1 MASRLST
8 TGNNDGDNQNN
19 ETEHRRSG
27 LRRRQASTIHYQEQQ
42 QHQQQQEEEQEQR
55 QHQQPR
61 RRTSPASPT
70 ASSRSSFPQPR
81 SRSLFVNYPGVT
93 DGERPKSVHISADE
107 YQAINNLVELA
118 KALLERHQTGDDDIS
133 SLPNRSSIRSNGD
146 DSLDVSETPKRDGPL
161 DPFGANFDAREWT
174 KSFYR
179 LRSES
184 CEVRKAGVAFRKLS
198 VSGHGSDTAF
208 QSTVGN
214 AWWLQAMAGVRGL
227 LRMKRA
233 QEVHILR
240 DLEGVLKDG
249 EMLCV
254 LGPPGSGCSTFLRTI
269 SGITRGTKVAD
280 DAYLNYR
287 GVSAREMGRYFR
299 GDAIY
304 TAEED
309 VHFPV
314 LSVADTLFFA
324 ARARAPKTPPGGLT
338 TDEYAR
344 RVRDVTMAM
353 LGIQHTLD
361 TPVGGTDGDT
371 ARGVS
376 GGERKRVSIAEA
388 ALSFAP
394 MQCWDN
400 STRGLDS
407 GTTIDFCK
415 ALRIQS
421 DMMGMASA
429 VAIYQAPQEAYELF
443 DKVIVLYEGRQIY
456 FGPTSQ
462 AKAYFQ
468 RLGFVCLGNQTTPDF
483 LTSMT
488 SPAERGRE
496 GVIKP
501 GYETKVP
508 HTPDEF
514 AEAWKTSSQRR
525 RLDQEVDA
533 YDACFGLNGGG
544 SGSGSGSRT
553 YYDEFL
559 ASKKSDQSSLQRW
572 KSPYTLSYPRQVQLC
587 LWRSL
592 ALLKAAPQMA
602 VTMLIVNLFQTVIVA
617 SLFYRLSET
626 AESMKSR
633 STLLFTAAL
642 VNAFVCILEVS
653 ALFAKRAI
661 VEKHVRYALY
671 HASAEAIA
679 DLAMSLP
686 FKMLNSL
693 IVNSVFY
700 GMCNMRTGVGPFFFF
715 VLVQFSMTLA
725 LSLFFRLVA
734 SAAKSQATAMAP
746 ATTVLLTLALYT
758 GFAVPPMYYKSYTKW
773 IAKVNPVAYGFEA
786 LMINEF
792 GSGRKFPCKLFIP
805 SGPAYNAT
813 TAMAMPQT
821 RVCAAQGAAAGAT
834 FVDGS
839 AYITGAFG
847 YLDSHRWRNVGVI
860 FAFAAVY
867 LLLHLIVTEL
877 VTSEKSHGEVLVF
890 PKGKVPTKRA
900 KGDDVEDHVT
910 KGRAETP
917 SMNMTTS
924 MDSSM
929 PVKPARPVL
938 RNNATEHWKSEIADM
953 YTGGWASPTTKET
966 VKVYN
971 TTVSTNPIPSPSPA
985 TTRSGNW
992 PQDRDRTDD
1001 HDHDDGGLGIDRQTA
1016 IFHWSNVC
1024 YDVKAKKKET
1034 KRILDCVDGWCEPG
1048 TLTALMGVSGAGKTT
1063 LLDALASRLSTGVV
1077 SGEMLIDGAP
1087 RDASFQ
1093 QKTGYVKQQDQH
1105 LVTSTVREA
1114 LTFSA
1119 VLRQPARFSREEK
1132 IAYVDKVI
1140 DILGMEEYAD
1150 AVVGVP
1156 GEGLNVEQRK
1166 RLTIGVELAARPAL
1180 LLFLDEPTSGL
1191 DSQTSFS
1198 ICSLLETLK
1207 NNGQAILCTI
1217 HQPSAILFER
1227 FDRLLLLAPGG
1238 RTVYFGQIGRNANV
1252 LVDYFVRNGGPRP
1265 AEGQNPAEYILEQV
1279 RAGGKKKKGA
1289 DWPAI
1294 WQKSPEYD
1302 DVKAHLARL
1311 KEEGGGR
1318 AGRRRTAMQRQQQD
1332 PPFAAPLSQQL
1343 SEVTKRVAQHYW
1355 RTPSYI
1361 YAKMLLTF
1369 GAALFIGLSLLNL
1382 PNTQVGI
1389 TIQTIAVFMFL
1400 TTHFNLMLQIL
1411 PVFVAQRTLYEGRE
1425 QPSRTYS
1432 WVAFMAGQIVVEMVY
1447 NTIMAPPA
1455 FLAWYYLVGLYRN
1468 AAETNDTASR
1478 GGLAFL
1484 FMLVFFL
1491 QASTFAHMIAAALDL
1506 ADQAAGI
1513 GNLFF
1518 VMMFIFNGILATPP
1532 KFWTWV
1538 YRVNPITYLVE
1549 GLLGTGLANAGIHCA
1564 QNEFL
1569 HMNPPP
1575 GQTCGQYL
1583 QAFMAQAG
1591 GYVADPA
1598 ATADCRFCTTSNTNQ
1613 VLAGVHVDFGNR
1625 WRDLGILFMY
1635 VFFNAVAAFALYWT
1649 RVPKPKYDEDGASSP
1664 SSDQKNGGGSANP
1677 LAQAWG
1683 RLTEKGKSNGGGGG
1697 AGGEHSSQL
1706 PWTEEKRTGTSL
1718 SGHTLH
1724 DMEAMKEP
1732 GSAVRSSANGS
1743 IQVLRGSVRR
1753 YWDDDVEDN
1762 VNDIQV
1768 RNSQAGKGEKR
1779 ENVLENSGDGREE
1792 DQDIYFTM
1800 QKQPT
1805 SPQTWI

>member
-1 MASRLST
+1 MSK
-8 TGNNDGDNQNN
+8 
-19 ETEHRRSG
+19 
-27 LRRRQASTIHYQEQQ
+27 
-42 QHQQQQEEEQEQR
+42 
-55 QHQQPR
+55 P
-61 RRTSPASPT
+61 
-70 ASSRSSFPQPR
+70 
-81 SRSLFVNYPGVT
+81 
-93 DGERPKSVHISADE
+93 
-107 YQAINNLVELA
+107 
-118 KALLERHQTGDDDIS
+118 
-133 SLPNRSSIRSNGD
+133 
-146 DSLDVSETPKRDGPL
+146 PKRDGPL

-198 VSGHGSDTAF
+198 VSGYGSDTAF
-208 QSTVGN
+208 QTTVGN
-214 AWWLQAMAGVRGL
+214 AWWIQAMAGVRGL

-269 SGITRGTKVAD
+269 SGNTSGTKVAD

-287 GVSAREMGRYFR
+287 GVSADEMRRYFR
-299 GDAIY
+299 GEAIY

-309 VHFPV
+309 VHFPM

-324 ARARAPKTPPGGLT
+324 ARARAPKKPPGGLT

-361 TPVGGTDGDT
+361 TPVGSTDGDT

-415 ALRIQS
+415 ALRTQS

-443 DKVIVLYEGRQIY
+443 DKVLVLYEGRQIY

-462 AKAYFQ
+462 AKAYFE
-468 RLGFVCLGNQTTPDF
+468 RLGFVCRGNQTTPDF

-496 GVIKP
+496 GVVKP
-501 GYETKVP
+501 GHKAKVP

-514 AEAWKTSSQRR
+514 AEAWRMSSQRR
-525 RLDQEVDA
+525 RLDREVDA
-533 YDACFGLNGGG
+533 YDTSFSLTGG
-544 SGSGSGSRT
+544 GSGSGSRT

-559 ASKKSDQSSLQRW
+559 ASKRSDQSSLQRW
-572 KSPYTLSYPRQVQLC
+572 KSPYTLSYPRQVLLC
-587 LWRSL
+587 MWRSL

-602 VTMLIVNLFQTVIVA
+602 VTMLVVNLFQTIIVA

-626 AESMKSR
+626 AESMKPR

-671 HASAEAIA
+671 HASAEAFA

-686 FKMLNSL
+686 FKLLNSF
-693 IVNSVFY
+693 IVNAVFY
-700 GMCNMRTGVGPFFFF
+700 GMCNMRTGAGPFFFF

-773 IAKVNPVAYGFEA
+773 IAKLNPVAYGFEA

-792 GSGRKFPCKLFIP
+792 GNGRRFPCKLFVP
-805 SGPAYNAT
+805 SGPTYDPG
-813 TAMAMPQT
+813 TAMTMPQT
-821 RVCAAQGAAAGAT
+821 RVCAVQGAIPGAT

-847 YLDSHRWRNVGVI
+847 YLDSHRWRNVGII
-860 FAFAAVY
+860 FAFATIY

-877 VTSEKSHGEVLVF
+877 VTSERSHGEVLVF
-890 PKGKVPTKRA
+890 PRGKVPTKRA

-917 SMNMTTS
+917 SMST
-924 MDSSM
+924 
-929 PVKPARPVL
+929 
-938 RNNATEHWKSEIADM
+938 
-953 YTGGWASPTTKET
+953 
-966 VKVYN
+966 
-971 TTVSTNPIPSPSPA
+971 TTV
-985 TTRSGNW
+985 
-992 PQDRDRTDD
+992 DD
-1001 HDHDDGGLGIDRQTA
+1001 HDHGDSGLGIDRQTA

-1024 YDVKAKKKET
+1024 YDVKCKKKET

-1048 TLTALMGVSGAGKTT
+1048 TLTALIGVSGAGKTT

-1077 SGEMLIDGAP
+1077 TGEMLIDGAP

-1207 NNGQAILCTI
+1207 NSGQAILCTI
-1217 HQPSAILFER
+1217 HQPSAVLFER

-1238 RTVYFGQIGRNANV
+1238 RTAYFGQIGRNADV

-1265 AEGQNPAEYILEQV
+1265 AEGQNPAEYILEQL
-1279 RAGGKKKKGA
+1279 RAGGEQENGV
-1289 DWPAI
+1289 DWPDI
-1294 WQKSPEYD
+1294 WRKSPEHD

-1311 KEEGGGR
+1311 KEEGGGSKR
-1318 AGRRRTAMQRQQQD
+1318 RRRTAAAMMQRQQQD
-1332 PPFAAPLSQQL
+1332 PPFAAPFFQQL
-1343 SEVTKRVAQHYW
+1343 CEVTKRVAHHYW

-1432 WVAFMAGQIVVEMVY
+1432 WAAFMAAQIAVEMVY
-1447 NTIMAPPA
+1447 NAIMAPPA

-1491 QASTFAHMIAAALDL
+1491 QASTFAHMVAAALDL

-1532 KFWTWV
+1532 TFWTWV

-1564 QNEFL
+1564 EKEFL
-1569 HMNPPP
+1569 QLSPPP

-1583 QAFMAQAG
+1583 QPFIAQAG
-1591 GYVADPA
+1591 GYLADPA
-1598 ATADCRFCTTSNTNQ
+1598 ATADCRFCTMSNTNE

-1635 VFFNAVAAFALYWT
+1635 VFFNAVAAFGLYWT

-1664 SSDQKNGGGSANP
+1664 SSGQQEGSGSPNP
-1677 LAQAWG
+1677 LAQVWG
-1683 RLTEKGKSNGGGGG
+1683 RLTGKGKGKGGGGG
-1697 AGGEHSSQL
+1697 AAGEPSSQL
-1706 PWTEEKRTGTSL
+1706 PWTEKKRAGTSL
-1718 SGHTLH
+1718 SGRTLQ
-1724 DMEAMKEP
+1724 DTEAMKVP
-1732 GSAVRSSANGS
+1732 RSVRSSASSS
-1743 IQVLRGSVRR
+1743 IQGLRGSGRR
-1753 YWDDDVEDN
+1753 YWDDDDDDEDN
-1762 VNDIQV
+1762 NDDVRVRDSQV
-1768 RNSQAGKGEKR
+1768 EKEETR
-1779 ENVLENSGDGREE
+1779 ESALENSGDGRGGN
-1792 DQDIYFTM
+1792 QDIYFTM
-1800 QKQPT
+1800 QKPPV
-1805 SPQTWI
+1805 SPQSWI

>member
-1 MASRLST
+1 MASTLSKADNDYNYDVENARPGLRSRHTST
-8 TGNNDGDNQNN
+8 T
-19 ETEHRRSG
+19 TYH
-27 LRRRQASTIHYQEQQ
+27 QQ
-42 QHQQQQEEEQEQR
+42 QHD
-55 QHQQPR
+55 QP
-61 RRTSPASPT
+61 SPT
-70 ASSRSSFPQPR
+70 KSTTSSRPSRPHNYPR
-81 SRSLFVNYPGVT
+81 PSFVNYPGAT
-93 DGERPKSVHISADE
+93 NSKRPKSVHISVDE
-107 YQAINNLVELA
+107 YKAISDLVELA
-118 KALLERHQTGDDDIS
+118 KGLLEKHQTGD
-133 SLPNRSSIRSNGD
+133 NGD
-146 DSLDVSETPKRDGPL
+146 SASPSRSGVGSGSQDILKAPPRDGPL
-161 DPFGANFDAREWT
+161 DPFGANFDAREWA
-174 KSFYR
+174 KAFYS
-179 LRSES
+179 LRSEI
-184 CEVRKAGVAFRKLS
+184 CEVRKVGVAFRKLS

-208 QSTVGN
+208 QATVGN
-214 AWWLQAMAGVRGL
+214 AWWLQAVAGVRGL
-227 LRMKRA
+227 LRMKRS
-233 QEVHILR
+233 QEVRILQ
-240 DLEGVLKDG
+240 DLEGVLKEG

-269 SGITRGTKVAD
+269 AGDTRGTQVAD

-287 GVSAREMGRYFR
+287 GVNADEMRRYFR

-309 VHFPV
+309 IHFPV

-353 LGIQHTLD
+353 LGIQHTLE
-361 TPVGGTDGDT
+361 TPIGGTDGDT

-407 GTTIDFCK
+407 GTTVDFCK
-415 ALRIQS
+415 TLRVQS
-421 DMMGMASA
+421 DIMGMASA

-443 DKVIVLYEGRQIY
+443 DKVLVLYEGRQIY

-468 RLGFVCLGNQTTPDF
+468 RLGFLCPGNQTTPDF

-496 GVIKP
+496 GAVKP
-501 GYETKVP
+501 GYEAKVP

-514 AEAWKTSSQRR
+514 AEAWKTSSHRR
-525 RLDQEVDA
+525 RLDLEVDE
-533 YDACFGLNGGG
+533 YDACFGLAAAG

-553 YYDEFL
+553 HYDEFL

-572 KSPYTLSYPRQVQLC
+572 KSPYTLSYPRQVLLC

-592 ALLKAAPQMA
+592 ALLKAAPQMT
-602 VTMLIVNLFQTVIVA
+602 VTMIIVNLFQTVIVA
-617 SLFYRLSET
+617 SLFFRLHET

-633 STLLFTAAL
+633 STLLFTSAL
-642 VNAFVCILEVS
+642 TNSFVCILEVP

-661 VEKHVRYALY
+661 IEKHVRYALY
-671 HASAEAIA
+671 HASTDAIA
-679 DLAMSLP
+679 DLIMSLP
-686 FKMLNSL
+686 FKL
-693 IVNSVFY
+693 VNSIAVNTVFY
-700 GMCNMRTGVGPFFFF
+700 WMCNMRTGAEDFVFF
-715 VLVQFSMTLA
+715 VLVQFAMTLA

-734 SAAKSQATAMAP
+734 SAAKTQATAMAP

-758 GFAVPPMYYKSYTKW
+758 GFAVPPMYYKPYAAW

-792 GSGRKFPCKLFIP
+792 GNGRRFPCTSFVP
-805 SGPAYNAT
+805 SGPTYDEGT
-813 TAMAMPQT
+813 TMAMPQT
-821 RVCAAQGAAAGAT
+821 HVCAAQGAVAGDT

-839 AYITGAFG
+839 VYITSAFG
-847 YLDSHRWRNVGVI
+847 YLDSHRWRNVGII
-860 FAFAAVY
+860 FAFATVY
-867 LLLHLIVTEL
+867 LLLHLIVVEL
-877 VTSEKSHGEVLVF
+877 PWH
-890 PKGKVPTKRA
+890 
-900 KGDDVEDHVT
+900 
-910 KGRAETP
+910 
-917 SMNMTTS
+917 
-924 MDSSM
+924 SS
-929 PVKPARPVL
+929 
-938 RNNATEHWKSEIADM
+938 
-953 YTGGWASPTTKET
+953 
-966 VKVYN
+966 
-971 TTVSTNPIPSPSPA
+971 
-985 TTRSGNW
+985 
-992 PQDRDRTDD
+992 QDRNGVD
-1001 HDHDDGGLGIDRQTA
+1001 HHDGGYDHSGLGIDRQTA

-1024 YDVKAKKKET
+1024 YDVKVKKKEM
-1034 KRILDCVDGWCEPG
+1034 KRILDSVDGWCKPG

-1077 SGEMLIDGAP
+1077 TGEMLVDGAP

-1114 LTFSA
+1114 LAFSA
-1119 VLRQPARFSREEK
+1119 LLRQPARFSHEDK

-1140 DILGMEEYAD
+1140 DILNMGEYAD

-1191 DSQTSFS
+1191 DSQTSLS

-1207 NNGQAILCTI
+1207 QSGQAILCTI

-1238 RTVYFGQIGRNANV
+1238 RTAYFGQIGLNANV
-1252 LVDYFVRNGGPRP
+1252 LVDYFIRNGSLRP
-1265 AEGQNPAEYILEQV
+1265 NKGQNPAEYVLEQV
-1279 RAGGKKKKGA
+1279 RAGNSQNKGI
-1289 DWPAI
+1289 DWPGI
-1294 WQKSPEYD
+1294 WRQSPEYD
-1302 DVKAHLARL
+1302 DVKAHLAQL

-1318 AGRRRTAMQRQQQD
+1318 AKRRMTTVQQQQD
-1332 PPFAAPLSQQL
+1332 PPFAAPFSQQL
-1343 SEVTKRVAQHYW
+1343 SEVTRRVALHYW

-1389 TIQTIAVFMFL
+1389 TIQAVAIFMFL
-1400 TTHFNLMLQIL
+1400 TTFFNLMLQIL

-1432 WVAFMAGQIVVEMVY
+1432 WAVFMAGQMAVEMVY
-1447 NTIMAPPA
+1447 NALMAPPA

-1484 FMLVFFL
+1484 FMLIFFL
-1491 QASTFAHMIAAALDL
+1491 QASTFAHMVAAAVDL

-1513 GNLFF
+1513 GNLIF
-1518 VMMFIFNGILATPP
+1518 VIIFIFNGILATPP
-1532 KFWTWV
+1532 TFWNWV

-1549 GLLGTGLANAGIHCA
+1549 GLLGSGLANASIRCA
-1564 QNEFL
+1564 NNEYL
-1569 HMNPPP
+1569 QMSPPP

-1583 QAFMAQAG
+1583 QAFIAQAG
-1591 GYVADPA
+1591 GYLADPA
-1598 ATADCRFCTTSNTNQ
+1598 AATDCRLCTTSNTNE
-1613 VLAGVHVDFGNR
+1613 VLAGLRVNFENR
-1625 WRDLGILFMY
+1625 WRDLGIFSMY

-1649 RVPKPKYDEDGASSP
+1649 RVPKPRKDEDGSSSP
-1664 SSDQKNGGGSANP
+1664 PPGQQNEGSSMNP
-1677 LAQAWG
+1677 LAETWNRITG
-1683 RLTEKGKSNGGGGG
+1683 KGKRKEDRNSD
-1697 AGGEHSSQL
+1697 AFELSQQP
-1706 PWTEEKRTGTSL
+1706 PWTEEKRANTSL
-1718 SGHTLH
+1718 SGRTLH
-1724 DMEAMKEP
+1724 DTQAVKMP
-1732 GSAVRSSANGS
+1732 GSARSSSNGS
-1743 IQVLRGSVRR
+1743 IQGLRGENRR
-1753 YWDDDVEDN
+1753 YWSDDEDISDN
-1762 VNDIQV
+1762 IQ
-1768 RNSQAGKGEKR
+1768 APHGKEDDNK
-1779 ENVLENSGDGREE
+1779 EQKGRPETFSKDEEE
-1792 DQDIYFTM
+1792 DEDIYFTM
-1800 QKQPT
+1800 QRPHIT
-1805 SPQTWI
+1805 PQDWI